1 MAGTT
6 DNAVRLPITVKVT
19 YSAGAYHT
27 AAVLGQRASSTSSA
41 ETAAGKL
48 VDKLIKK
55 IGLQPGTLAAKGV
68 AAKGLKAGVSM
79 WTIDVNQGA
88 GA

>member
-1 MAGTT
+1 MTSPT
-6 DNAVRLPITVKVT
+6 DTAVRLPITVKVT
-19 YSAGAYHT
+19 YSTGAYNT

-48 VDKLIKK
+48 VDKLIVK
-55 IGLQPGTLAAKGV
+55 IGLQPGTLAAKPA